1 MTRSYKILRAL
12 FMVLVTLAIVIPMFL
27 YVALSL
33 PVFQRQLVTV
43 AQRELT
49 QLLGSRVEIGT
60 LSVAPF
66 NRVLLRDI
74 AISDYA
80 SNDTIL
86 KVNRLGAGINLYQ
99 LVRRGKIIINYA
111 EIVGLDADISRDS
124 INAPLNIQPIIDRF
138 KPKDERPSAP
148 FSMAISTVLMRN
160 CRLSYNVDNM
170 PHPAPGVFSP
180 HHVVITDLSSDFLL
194 PRVGNNGG
202 RVVIKRLRI
211 RERSGLEISSLSGI
225 ARWQPGEVSWQDID
239 LAMPRSQLLA
249 SNGRWSDTISVTLDN
264 GSYLNPIDL
273 APLAPVLSQFTE
285 PVNLT
290 TAVNGSFRD
299 NLAVNITTRT
309 PSGSV
314 DLSLQALVQSPL
326 DSAMREITDL
336 TGDIELHPSAFLPLM
351 QNASPAIKQIV
362 ENLGTTNI
370 ALTGSGNMKQAKADA
385 KITTSQG
392 NIKITGS
399 ASEIARNALDYK
411 ASIDINDL
419 KLGNLLNR
427 PELDKLSMIVAS
439 HGIIKGNRPTGIL
452 TLNVDNFD
460 FNGHSLGQIEAVM
473 EAHGNYFDLS
483 VDSHDPA
490 AKFNIIAAGDIL
502 SKDKELKIDALVDCF
517 DFGELFP
524 DSKMGNRVARINLK
538 TNLTGNGID
547 DINGTIDISDIKIS
561 EPSGKD
567 FALNSIHLDSSIGE
581 NGFRTINLNSE
592 ILDGTV

>member
-49 QLLGSRVEIGT
+49 QLLGSRVEIGS

-74 AISDYA
+74 AISDYV

-249 SNGRWSDTISVTLDN
+249 SNGRWSDTISVALDN
-264 GSYLNPIDL
+264 GSYLNPVDL

-299 NLAVNITTRT
+299 NLAVNLTTRT

-326 DSAMREITDL
+326 DSAMRQITDL
-336 TGDIELHPSAFLPLM
+336 TGDIELHPSAFLPLFSRYRRR
-351 QNASPAIKQIV
+351 Q
-362 ENLGTTNI
+362 
-370 ALTGSGNMKQAKADA
+370 
-385 KITTSQG
+385 
-392 NIKITGS
+392 
-399 ASEIARNALDYK
+399 
-411 ASIDINDL
+411 
-419 KLGNLLNR
+419 
-427 PELDKLSMIVAS
+427 
-439 HGIIKGNRPTGIL
+439 
-452 TLNVDNFD
+452 
-460 FNGHSLGQIEAVM
+460 
-473 EAHGNYFDLS
+473 
-483 VDSHDPA
+483 
-490 AKFNIIAAGDIL
+490 
-502 SKDKELKIDALVDCF
+502 
-517 DFGELFP
+517 
-524 DSKMGNRVARINLK
+524 
-538 TNLTGNGID
+538 
-547 DINGTIDISDIKIS
+547 
-561 EPSGKD
+561 
-567 FALNSIHLDSSIGE
+567 
-581 NGFRTINLNSE
+581 
-592 ILDGTV
+592 